1 MSCDNIQ
8 TPILIEDICNS
19 CKTNS
24 KCVYRELPS
33 SVLDLPEN
41 SSLEE
46 YITNL
51 ITAIQSLNNQA
62 QTTTNNLEALE
73 QTVSEIEVPQV
84 NYKIYRALITQNL
97 SDDPTSL
104 VLENTIGESVVWK
117 RSSTGTYTA
126 EVSSGFDITKTF
138 YKTNG
143 FASVNTQLF
152 SFINTFNNKIVLNIR
167 DILTNLP
174 VDSILNSTPIEI
186 IVYN

>member
-1 MSCDNIQ
+1 MACEIE
-8 TPILIEDICNS
+8 TPILQTDPCNS

-33 SVLDLPEN
+33 SILDLPEN

-46 YITNL
+46 YIVNL

-73 QTVSEIEVPQV
+73 QTISEIEVPEV
-84 NYKIYRALITQNL
+84 NYKIYRAILTQNS
-97 SDDPTSL
+97 SDDPTAV
-104 VLENTIGESVVWK
+104 VLENTLGESVVWK
-117 RSSTGTYTA
+117 RSTTGGYTA
-126 EVSSGFDITKTF
+126 EISSGFNVAKTF

-143 FASVNTQLF
+143 FATVNVQLF

-174 VDSILNSTPIEI
+174 VDSVLNNTPIEI